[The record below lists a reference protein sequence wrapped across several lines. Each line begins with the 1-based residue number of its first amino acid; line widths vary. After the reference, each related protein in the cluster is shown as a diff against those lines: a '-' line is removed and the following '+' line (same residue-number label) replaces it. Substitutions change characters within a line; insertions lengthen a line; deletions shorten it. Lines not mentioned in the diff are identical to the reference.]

1 MTFKEA
7 TRIANEQTKR
17 TGRYITAVP
26 LREFEGEQ
34 LTNEWVF
41 SNEHDPTLV
50 AIFHADPLWQ
60 SSWQQRSRVA
70 KHDAGAS

>member
-1 MTFKEA
+1 MDFKQA
-7 TRIANEQTKR
+7 TRIANEETKR

-26 LREFEGEQ
+26 LYEFEGEP

-41 SNEHDPTLV
+41 SNEHDPKL
-50 AIFHADPLWQ
+50 ASIFHADPRWR